1 MTTVFSRI
9 GEKRGKLWRDTVISR
24 YNRLFK
30 TDVSLYY
37 SCNIPY
43 LTDGKYISITHTD
56 IDGGV
61 AEYIAIGDF
70 PIGIDAE
77 NVRRDVNIGIAKRF
91 LSRDEAEYI
100 GDNKDRFLEIWRKR
114 EAYGKM
120 IRAGFYDKSV
130 MDIDCFTEYELYDGV
145 TLTVCCEDKETAFL
159 YAD

>member
-9 GEKRGKLWRDTVISR
+9 GEKSGKLWRDTVISR

-37 SCNIPY
+37 SGDIPY
-43 LTDGKYISITHTD
+43 LTNGKYISITHTD
-56 IDGGV
+56 MDGSV
-61 AEYIAIGDF
+61 AEYIAISDF

-91 LSRDEAEYI
+91 FSRDEAEYI

-120 IRAGFYDKSV
+120 TRAGFYDKSV